1 MESERIGIA
10 GFRSSAGPL
19 SLEPVSLEPVSFEFE
34 GGAAAVP
41 GPGDRGGAAAS
52 LPNHPPATRFRPT
65 PRPAL
70 PGGRRSRGVPMR
82 IEKSEGIGIAGFRS
96 PADPAS
102 PAPVFLGVEG
112 VAAAVPGPGDRGGA
126 AASLPN
132 HPPTTRFRPTPRPA
146 LPGGG
151 RPRGVPMRIDRIGIA
166 GFRGSADSMSFAPG
180 ALELGAGPAAIV
192 GPNGC
197 GRSGS
202 ADPEPPS
209 PDPNPGRRRSGGRS
223 PEGAALVKSR

>member
-1 MESERIGIA
+1 MRIERIEIA
-10 GFRSSAGPL
+10 GFRGSADSG
-19 SLEPVSLEPVSFEFE
+19 SFAPGRFGLE

-41 GPGDRGGAAAS
+41 GPGDRGGAAPS
-52 LPNHPPATRFRPT
+52 LPNHPPATRFRP
-65 PRPAL
+65 AL
-70 PGGRRSRGVPMR
+70 PGGRRS
-82 IEKSEGIGIAGFRS
+82 
-96 PADPAS
+96 
-102 PAPVFLGVEG
+102 
-112 VAAAVPGPGDRGGA
+112 
-126 AASLPN
+126 
-132 HPPTTRFRPTPRPA
+132 
-146 LPGGG
+146 
-151 RPRGVPMRIDRIGIA
+151 RGVPMRIDRIGIA